1 MQILDDFRF
10 PTTAIFNNIRELE
23 NLCKYLEQ
31 FNFEVYHESEIS
43 FPFKGFVTYDF
54 VNRLVIIK
62 WCGFFVGSFFHTCGF
77 TIEQTLAILD
87 ILKLLKFCIF

>member
-1 MQILDDFRF
+1 MQILDEFRF

-31 FNFEVYHESEIS
+31 FNFEVYHESKIS

-62 WCGFFVGSFFHTCGF
+62 
-77 TIEQTLAILD
+77 
-87 ILKLLKFCIF
+87 